1 MEAKSQWMRSIAATF
16 VWCLI
21 LLVSHIFAQTP
32 SLLLVGP
39 FSTMQEGGEFTT
51 GWKPWKFTN
60 VDRLTR
66 YSLVREDG
74 TVVIKA
80 VAEASASGLIREG
93 FISPSEYPVLT
104 WRWKV
109 EKGLSVSNV
118 RSKEEDDY
126 AARIYVSFEYDPG
139 RLGLLDRAKY
149 GAVRL
154 LYGQAPPL
162 RVINYVW
169 ENKTPKGTVVSSPY
183 TDWVRL
189 IVVENGASPPGRW
202 IVEERNIVEDYRRA
216 FGEEPGKITGIALMS
231 DADNTGGQ
239 AVAWYGDIV
248 MKKAAGSRALCAS
261 RIECAK
267 AKGGKRSWSTISG
280 IWCSRAGE

>member
-1 MEAKSQWMRSIAATF
+1 MKGQPRYMRSIAATF
-16 VWCLI
+16 AGCIVLMI
-21 LLVSHIFAQTP
+21 SHAFAQTP
-32 SLLLVGP
+32 ALLPVGP
-39 FSTMQEGGEFTT
+39 FSTMQEGGEFAA
-51 GWKPWKFTN
+51 GWKPWKFTKI
-60 VDRLTR
+60 DRWTQ

-74 TVVIKA
+74 TVVVKA

-93 FISPSEYPVLT
+93 VISPSEYPVLA

-126 AARIYVSFEYDPG
+126 AARIYVAFEYDPV

-169 ENKTPKGTVVSSPY
+169 ENKTPKGTVASSPY

-189 IVVENGASPPGRW
+189 IVVENGTSPRGRW
-202 IVEERNIVEDYRRA
+202 IVEERNLVEDFRKA
-216 FGEEPGKITGIALMS
+216 FGEEPGRITGIALMS

-248 MKKAAGSRALCAS
+248 MKKVGGSR
-261 RIECAK
+261 
-267 AKGGKRSWSTISG
+267 
-280 IWCSRAGE
+280 